1 MWSTGSHPRSV
12 STKAPLA
19 KRQRRRFRA
28 LLGSFANAASTRD
41 GASKLA
47 STVGQQSAGIL
58 DSLASTIGGPGRQS
72 FVNSGISALNSLLG
86 GSATS
91 ALSGALSKFT
101 GLSQGSSSSLIGMLA
116 PTVLG
121 TLGDQQAEQ
130 NLDASGLARLLA
142 SQKRQHR
149 RSSAAGLRQPAECRR
164 SSWLCSSW
172 QPNLPH
178 GPARHFIP

>member
-1 MWSTGSHPRSV
+1 MPPRRETVRASLPAPSV
-12 STKAPLA
+12 S
-19 KRQRRRFRA
+19 RA
-28 LLGSFANAASTRD
+28 LAFF
-41 GASKLA
+41 
-47 STVGQQSAGIL
+47 

-130 NLDASGLARLLA
+130 DLDASGLARLLA
-142 SQKRQHR
+142 SQKDNI
-149 RSSAAGLRQPAECRR
+149 SAALPPGFGSLLSAAGVPGFAAAGNQTSA
-164 SSWLCSSW
+164 
-172 QPNLPH
+172 H
-178 GPARHFIP
+178 GPG